1 MYAEGIRVVK
11 ADNIRGTLYIIHL
24 NILLY
29 LPFSYQRGRDGVD
42 GIEARYKPYGSWFEP
57 RVERVF
63 LHLPSPA
70 PRSTQLPAQWLP
82 ALFPGDKAPG
92 AWR

>member
-42 GIEARYKPYGSWFEP
+42 GIEARYKPYGS
-57 RVERVF
+57 
-63 LHLPSPA
+63 
-70 PRSTQLPAQWLP
+70 
-82 ALFPGDKAPG
+82 
-92 AWR
+92 